1 MKRKGTVMKK
11 LEIVEP
17 PVAHTAMLI
26 RRPVRD
32 VFEAIIDPE
41 ITSHFW
47 FSKGSDRLAVGKRVQ
62 WDWEWYDISIDV
74 TAKTIEPNKLIVME
88 WPGYS
93 GPTTVTWKFSEVD
106 GGTFLDVEETG
117 WTGTGDELVKY
128 VCDSTGGFTWT
139 LAGMKAWLEH
149 GLELNL
155 VADRFPKE
163 LDGH

>member
-1 MKRKGTVMKK
+1 MNK
-11 LEIVEP
+11 LEIVEA

-26 RRPVRD
+26 RRPVSE
-32 VFEAIIDPE
+32 VFEAIIDPK

-47 FSKGSDRLAVGKRVQ
+47 FSKGSDRLAVGRTVK
-62 WDWEWYDISIDV
+62 WDWEWYDVSAEV

-93 GPTTVTWKFSEVD
+93 GPTTVTWKLKEIES
-106 GGTFLDVEETG
+106 GTFLEVEETG
-117 WTGTGDELVKY
+117 WTGTGDDLVRY

-155 VADRFPKE
+155 VADRYPKG
-163 LDGH
+163 LGGH

>member
-1 MKRKGTVMKK
+1 MKGTVMKA

-17 PVAHTAMLI
+17 PVAPTAMLI
-26 RRPVRD
+26 RRPVSE
-32 VFEAIIDPE
+32 VFEAIIDPA
-41 ITSHFW
+41 ITSRFW
-47 FSKGSDRLAVGKRVQ
+47 FSKGSGRLEVGKKVR
-62 WDWEWYDISIDV
+62 WDWEWYDVSNQV

-93 GPTTVTWKFSEVD
+93 GPTTVTWRFREVD
-106 GGTFLDVEETG
+106 GGTFLEVEETG

-163 LDGH
+163 IGRH